1 MVIDT
6 HTPGW
11 WELYKKYGSYEVT
24 LNKQISCK
32 IMATMLLLL
41 LYSGVIW
48 GQRPNSTGNVE
59 AVSKTQGP
67 EELVTKDGALRVLPA
82 YTDSLQAWKNRKPR
96 HITSGYYII
105 IKKTDHKL
113 HLYKDGV
120 LLKTYP
126 VATGKNNKDK
136 TRIGDLATP
145 EGHFNVASISASSTW
160 RYTSPETG
168 KKSGPGVYGPWF
180 FSVNTR
186 SGSFSGG
193 SWTGI
198 GIHGT
203 SSPSSIGKFVS
214 HGCIRLYSKDISEVR
229 DEVSWLSDTSQIRV
243 DILN

>member
-1 MVIDT
+1 MNRLT
-6 HTPGW
+6 
-11 WELYKKYGSYEVT
+11 
-24 LNKQISCK
+24 SCK

-41 LYSGVIW
+41 LFSAVAW
-48 GQRPNSTGNVE
+48 GQPANSTGKAEKATTVQAQN
-59 AVSKTQGP
+59 G
-67 EELVTKDGALRVLPA
+67 LVTEDGALSVLPA
-82 YTDSLQAWKNRKPR
+82 NTDSLEAWKNRKPR
-96 HITSGYYII
+96 HITDGYYII

-136 TRIGDLATP
+136 SRIGDLATP
-145 EGHFNVASISASSTW
+145 EGHFKIDSISASSKW

-168 KKSGPGVYGPWF
+168 RKSGPGVYGPWF
-180 FSVNTR
+180 FAVNTR
-186 SGSFSGG
+186 SGTFSGK

-214 HGCIRLYSKDISEVR
+214 HGCIRLYSKDITEIREEVA
-229 DEVSWLSDTSQIRV
+229 WLNDPSKIRV